1 MSAKRL
7 VVEVHKFGGASLT
20 DAGSYRNAVSIM
32 QQRKGARAVVVS
44 APAGV
49 TDILLGLAAR
59 AVAGK
64 TSDLEKD
71 AEALRARYRKV
82 LQGLVPAGPGRQEV
96 AEEIERSF
104 DELEGLLR
112 SLTVLSELTPRSSD
126 FILARGERLS
136 ARLFAAALNAAGTRA
151 RYVDAV
157 DVVIT
162 DGPFGGASPNLMV
175 TDLTA
180 RKILRP
186 LLVAGTVPVVP
197 GFLGATPGADSDE
210 RGKARAVA
218 TLGRGGSD
226 LTATL
231 LGRALGASE
240 INLWKDVPGLLTA
253 DPRVVPDARVIPQL
267 NVREASELAYFGA
280 KVLHPRALIPI
291 SARPIPVNVRPFA
304 DPAAAGTEISARRTL
319 DRYPVK
325 ALSAAGGQALL
336 TVAGNGMLGVPGIA
350 ARTFAALYQDGTS
363 VSLISQSSS
372 EQSICFSVPEAS
384 AKRAQQRLTE
394 VFREEIARN
403 EIDGV
408 EIVGGLATLAVVGIG
423 MAGHPGIAARVFGAL
438 SGAGVNI
445 VAIAQGSSELNI
457 SFVVAAK
464 DAPAAQRAIHAAFQ
478 LSKIGGG
485 AAARSQYVDA
495 VLLGFGQIGRA
506 LAGMIAKG
514 PSGAEARANGSGGA
528 AAAAGGN
535 GARGNGKPAK
545 GGLRVV
551 AALDRAGFVFDPQGL
566 SPRVIASLIAAKSD
580 GKTFAELPGGER
592 ADPAQALAFVGR
604 HALSDPILVDVTA
617 DETGH
622 LIKQALS
629 SGMDVVLANKRPLSG
644 PRREREELEALARAQ
659 GRRILFEATVGA
671 GLPILD
677 TYRKLVESGD
687 KVLKIEG
694 CLSGTLGFL
703 LTEIGRGRPF
713 SIALRKAME
722 KGFTE
727 PDPRDDLSGAD
738 VGRKALILG
747 RLLGF
752 AGDPGD
758 VVVESL
764 VPEAARVLPLAEFLD
779 RLDELDADWV
789 RRLNAARDK
798 GGELRYVASVTR
810 NKIAVGLKVVDGSSP
825 FSALKGTDNQVAFT
839 TGRYK
844 ENPLVITGPGA
855 GPAVTAAGV
864 LNDLLGLAS

>member
-1 MSAKRL
+1 MLRAKMSARKP
-7 VVEVHKFGGASLT
+7 VIEVHKFGGASLT
-20 DAGSYRNAVSIM
+20 DAASFRHAVGIIR
-32 QQRKGARAVVVS
+32 QRTGIRAVVVS
-44 APAGV
+44 APAGI
-49 TDILLGLAAR
+49 TDALLGLAGR
-59 AVAGK
+59 ASAGK
-64 TSDLEKD
+64 PADLEAD
-71 AEALRARYRKV
+71 AQLLRLRYRKL
-82 LQGLVPAGPGRQEV
+82 LQGLTPHGTDRQEV
-96 AEEIERSF
+96 ADEIERSF
-104 DELEGLLR
+104 DELDGLLR
-112 SLTVLSELTPRSSD
+112 SLVVLNELTSRTSD
-126 FILARGERLS
+126 FVLARGERLS

-162 DGPFGGASPNLMV
+162 DGPFGGASPNLML

-186 LLVAGTVPVVP
+186 LLVSGVIPVVP
-197 GFLGATPGADSDE
+197 GFLGATPGADSDD
-210 RGKARAVA
+210 RGRLRAVA

-231 LGRALGASE
+231 LGRALAARE

-253 DPRVVPDARVIPQL
+253 DPRVVPNARVIPQL

-291 SARPIPVNVRPFA
+291 AGRAIPVFVRPFA
-304 DPAAAGTEISARRTL
+304 DPTAAGTEISARQTL

-336 TVAGNGMLGVPGIA
+336 TVTGNGMLGVPGIA
-350 ARTFAALYQDGTS
+350 ARTFAALYQEGTS

-372 EQSICFSVPEAS
+372 EQSICFSVPEPS
-384 AKRAQQRLTE
+384 AKRARDRLTA

-438 SGAGVNI
+438 SSAGVNI

-464 DAPAAQRAIHAAFQ
+464 DAPAAQRAIHDAFQ
-478 LSKIGGG
+478 LAKIGGG
-485 AAARSQYVDA
+485 TAARSEHVDA
-495 VLLGFGQIGRA
+495 VMLGFGQIGRA
-506 LAGMIAKG
+506 LAGMIAK
-514 PSGAEARANGSGGA
+514 SSAEARSSNGKSR
-528 AAAAGGN
+528 AGGN
-535 GARGNGKPAK
+535 GTPGKAGKPS
-545 GGLRVV
+545 LRLV
-551 AALDRAGFVFDPQGL
+551 AAIDRGGFVFDPAGL
-566 SPRVIASLIAAKSD
+566 SPRLTASLIAAKTD
-580 GKTFAELPGGER
+580 GKSFADIAGGQR
-592 ADPAQALAFVGR
+592 AQPTEALAFVAR

-617 DETGH
+617 DETGP
-622 LIKQALS
+622 IVRQALS
-629 SGMDVVLANKRPLSG
+629 AGMDVVLANKRPLSG
-644 PRREREELEALARAQ
+644 PRRERDELEALAREQ
-659 GRRILFEATVGA
+659 GRQILFEATVGA

-677 TYRKLVESGD
+677 TYRKLAESGD
-687 KVLKIEG
+687 KVIKIEG

-703 LTEIGRGRPF
+703 LTDIGRGKPF
-713 SIALRKAME
+713 SSALRKAMSR
-722 KGFTE
+722 GFTE

-752 AGDPGD
+752 AGEPGD
-758 VVVESL
+758 VAVESL
-764 VPEAARVLPLAEFLD
+764 VPAASRVLPLAAFLE
-779 RLDELDADWV
+779 RLEELDPEWA
-789 RRLNAARDK
+789 RRAAAAREK

-810 NKIAVGLKVVDGSSP
+810 NKIGVGLKVVDASSP
-825 FSALKGTDNQVAFT
+825 FAALKGTDNQVAFT
-839 TGRYK
+839 TARYR
-844 ENPLVITGPGA
+844 ENPLIITGPGA

-864 LNDLLGLAS
+864 LNDILGLVS